1 MQAQSGGNAEELLK
15 ERQGDV
21 TPEELV
27 QAIVTGDRE
36 IGEWIVSRA
45 LMKGRLQVDRFLFVL
60 SDYSRRI
67 A

>member
-45 LMKGRLQVDRFLFVL
+45 PEEQSFAR
-60 SDYSRRI
+60 
-67 A
+67 